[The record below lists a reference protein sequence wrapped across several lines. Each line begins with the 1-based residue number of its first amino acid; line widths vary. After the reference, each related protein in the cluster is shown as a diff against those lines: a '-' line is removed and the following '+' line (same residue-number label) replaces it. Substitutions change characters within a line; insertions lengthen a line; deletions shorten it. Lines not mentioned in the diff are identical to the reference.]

1 MAIWGNDP
9 ARKEKI
15 GGISGL
21 ECNVLLFVCFSIREC
36 FPYSLQMALLLRF
49 MMDNTQTPNSRV
61 KVAVLNFL
69 TALVRDMQPQ
79 DLTAITLQT
88 GPPGIFFFCLFI
100 PSKCV
105 NDYRNDPLK
114 SERFH

>member
-88 GPPGIFFFCLFI
+88 GPPGIFFFACLFRQ
-100 PSKCV
+100 
-105 NDYRNDPLK
+105 NA
-114 SERFH
+114 